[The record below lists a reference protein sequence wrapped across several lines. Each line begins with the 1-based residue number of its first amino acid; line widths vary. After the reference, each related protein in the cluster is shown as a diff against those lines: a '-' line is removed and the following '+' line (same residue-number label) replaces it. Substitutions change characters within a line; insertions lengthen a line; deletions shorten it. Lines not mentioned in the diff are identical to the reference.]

1 MKSTPDKQLAS
12 LCLAAVGVV
21 FGDIGTSP
29 LYTTKEVFS
38 PENGLPLTDAN
49 IIGVVST
56 IFWAL
61 MMVVTLKYVILVM
74 RADNRGEGGI
84 MALLAMAL
92 SAVNNPKRQLAL
104 IAIGTFGCT
113 LFYGDSIITPSIS
126 VLSAVEGLELAA
138 PALEPYVLPITIG
151 VLIALFLVQRH
162 GTAVVGRMFGPILSL
177 WFLVLGCVGFWRIL
191 DAPEVLA
198 ALNPFNALN
207 FMLDRG
213 VGIFVVVG
221 SIVLSLTGAEALYA
235 DMGHFGRK
243 AVRIAWSGLV
253 LPGLALNYL
262 GQGATL
268 LAHPDAIEYPFYRTF
283 PPSMLYPA
291 IALATMATI
300 IASQSVITGAY
311 SLTQQAMHLGML
323 PRLQTVHTS
332 SSASGQIYI
341 PAVNWFLL
349 VAVIIACLIFGNSS
363 ALAGAYGIAVT
374 GTMLCTTMLTFFVV
388 RYKWHYPL
396 WLALAATGVFFVV
409 DSLLFVSTSFKFL
422 QGGWFPVAL
431 GLTLFVTMWTWKDG
445 RELLNK
451 RINEDDPD
459 LMDFVWN
466 LDNSPFPKVP
476 RTAVYLVSNQAKVP
490 RALLHNLKHN
500 LTLHEKNL
508 VVTVKFSD
516 VPYVE
521 TDQRV
526 QVDELGQ
533 GFWRVTLTFGFME
546 QPDVPEALML
556 CNAKGLKFD
565 LYTSSFFVSRETL
578 VPTANHGLP
587 KWREQL
593 FIALSRNAGSVVNY
607 FNLPSNHVIELG
619 ARINI

>member
-38 PENGLPLTDAN
+38 PENGMPLTDAN

-61 MMVVTLKYVILVM
+61 MMVVTLKYVVLVM

-92 SAVNNPKRQLAL
+92 SGVHSRKRQLAL

-138 PALEPYVLPITIG
+138 PALEPFVLPITIA
-151 VLIALFLVQRH
+151 VLIALFLVQRQ
-162 GTAVVGRMFGPILSL
+162 GTAVVGRLFGPILAL
-177 WFLVLGCVGFWRIL
+177 WFAVLGGIGFWRIL
-191 DAPEVLA
+191 DAPQVLA
-198 ALNPFNALN
+198 ALNPLNALS

-213 VGIFVVVG
+213 PGIFVVVG
-221 SIVLSLTGAEALYA
+221 SIVLALTGAEALYA

-268 LAHPDAIEYPFYRTF
+268 LTNADAFANPFYYTF
-283 PPSMLYPA
+283 PPSLLYPA
-291 IALATMATI
+291 IVLSTLATI

-311 SLTQQAMHLGML
+311 SLTQQAIHLGML

-332 SSASGQIYI
+332 SSASGQIYM
-341 PAVNWFLL
+341 PAVNWLL
-349 VAVIIACLIFGNSS
+349 LLAVIIACLSFGNSS
-363 ALAGAYGIAVT
+363 DLAGAYGIAVT
-374 GTMLCTTMLTFFVV
+374 GTMLCTTLLTFVVV
-388 RYKWHYPL
+388 RHKWHYPL
-396 WLALAATGVFFVV
+396 WLALLATGLFFVV
-409 DSLLFVSTSFKFL
+409 DLLLLASTSLKFL
-422 QGGWFPVAL
+422 QGGWFPVVL
-431 GLTLFVTMWTWKDG
+431 GLSLFITMWTWKDG

-451 RINEDDPD
+451 RINEEDPD

-476 RTAVYLVSNQAKVP
+476 RTAVYLVSNPAKVP

-508 VVTVKFSD
+508 VVTVKFAD
-516 VPYVE
+516 VPYLE
-521 TDQRV
+521 TEQRV
-526 QVDELGQ
+526 QVDEIGQ

-546 QPDVPEALML
+546 RPDVPEALPL

-578 VPTANHGLP
+578 IPSSNHGLS

-619 ARINI
+619 ARVNL

>member
-1 MKSTPDKQLAS
+1 MKGTPDKQLAS

-29 LYTTKEVFS
+29 LYTVKEVFS
-38 PENGLPLTDAN
+38 PENGLPLTEGN

-61 MMVVTLKYVILVM
+61 MMVVTLKYVVLVM

-92 SAVNNPKRQLAL
+92 SAAGSKPRQTAL

-113 LFYGDSIITPSIS
+113 LFYGDSIITPAIS
-126 VLSAVEGLELAA
+126 VLSAVEGIGLAA
-138 PALEPYVLPITIG
+138 PSLEPFILPITIA
-151 VLIALFLVQRH
+151 VLIGLFLVQRQ
-162 GTAVVGRMFGPILSL
+162 GTATVGRMFGPILAA
-177 WFLVLGCVGFWRIL
+177 WFTVLGCVGIWRITG
-191 DAPEVLA
+191 APHILT
-198 ALNPFNALN
+198 ALNPLNALG

-213 VGIFVVVG
+213 PAIFIVVG
-221 SIVLSLTGAEALYA
+221 SIVLALTGAEALYA

-243 AVRIAWSGLV
+243 AVRIAWTGLV

-268 LAHPDAIEYPFYRTF
+268 LTNPEAFENPFYRTF
-283 PPSMLYPA
+283 PSFLLYPA

-311 SLTQQAMHLGML
+311 SLTQQAIHLGML

-332 SSASGQIYI
+332 SSASGQIYM
-341 PAVNWFLL
+341 PAVNWLL
-349 VAVIIACLIFGNSS
+349 LLAVILACLSFGNSS
-363 ALAGAYGIAVT
+363 DLAGAYGIAVT
-374 GTMLCTTMLTFFVV
+374 GTMLCTTLLTFFVV
-388 RYKWHYPL
+388 RYNWHYPL
-396 WLALAATGVFFVV
+396 WVALSATGVFFIV
-409 DSLLFVSTSFKFL
+409 DSLLLISTSLKFL
-422 QGGWFPVAL
+422 QGGWFPVVL
-431 GLTLFVTMWTWKDG
+431 GLALFTTMWTWKDG
-445 RELLNK
+445 RELLSR
-451 RINEDDPD
+451 RINEEDPD

-466 LDNSPFPKVP
+466 LENSPFPKVP
-476 RTAVYLVSNQAKVP
+476 RTAVYLVSNPAKVP

-508 VVTVKFSD
+508 VVTVKFAD
-516 VPYVE
+516 VPYLDKE
-521 TDQRV
+521 QRV
-526 QVDELGQ
+526 QVDELGM
-533 GFWRVTLTFGFME
+533 GFWRVTLNFGFME
-546 QPDVPEALML
+546 QPDVPEALSL
-556 CNAKGLKFD
+556 CSAKGLKYD

-578 VPTANHGLP
+578 VPTKNHGLS

-619 ARINI
+619 ARVNI